1 MIRDI
6 TKACGIVLALV
17 SIVSFFAFVS
27 PTNRT
32 SSNVTVSS
40 FEIKQTSAVLENL
53 IMTHDQSISAFTSS
67 YGECETN

>member
-6 TKACGIVLALV
+6 VKACGIVFTLV

-27 PTNRT
+27 PTSRT
-32 SSNVTVSS
+32 DNEIRTNT

-53 IMTHDQSISAFTSS
+53 IMTHDESISSLDIS